1 MEPATS
7 AETVPE
13 RANEAA
19 HQGVAPVAGGL
30 SSADRRMCR
39 LLRVPLCP
47 EGGVDRRAAENVFSA
62 SIAVSAVRCLLTY
75 VALPLLAP
83 VLDLTGGVG
92 PVLGLVVGAV
102 SMAAIVVSMR
112 RFFAAGHRWRWRY
125 AAIGGG
131 VLVLLTV
138 GAVDDVVALLG

>member
-1 MEPATS
+1 
-7 AETVPE
+7 
-13 RANEAA
+13 
-19 HQGVAPVAGGL
+19 
-30 SSADRRMCR
+30 MCR

-47 EGGVDRRAAENVFSA
+47 EGGVARRSAENVFSA

-112 RFFAAGHRWRWRY
+112 RFFAAAHGWRWRY

-138 GAVDDVVALLG
+138 GAVDDLVALVG